1 MADYKEVVHERLF
14 VKVPGSDKL
23 RKTAAARLKH
33 LVAAGWRE
41 SERWQRADHLEIR
54 LERSGHAPLR
64 TRLPR
69 PAPEPVFDRRRGRG
83 GPGGPGGRGGPRG
96 RR

>member
-1 MADYKEVVHERLF
+1 MADYREVVHERLF
-14 VKVPGSDKL
+14 VKVPGTDKL

-41 SERWQRADHLEIR
+41 TDRFQRPDHIEVR
-54 LERSGHAPLR
+54 LERTGHPPLPA
-64 TRLPR
+64 RLPR
-69 PAPEPVFDRRRGRG
+69 HVPEQRFERRRG
-83 GPGGPGGRGGPRG
+83 GGRPGMGGGPRG